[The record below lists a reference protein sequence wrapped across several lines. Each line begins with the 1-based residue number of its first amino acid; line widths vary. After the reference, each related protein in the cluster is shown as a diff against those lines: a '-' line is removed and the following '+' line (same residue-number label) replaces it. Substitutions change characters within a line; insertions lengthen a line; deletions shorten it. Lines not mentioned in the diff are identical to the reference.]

1 MIMSFED
8 WFDKYCDLDKYV
20 ELYEDYV
27 IGLAEDGIFEPID
40 YYEFMLDEYESQ
52 IDDLNDAAYEQLKE
66 ERRAYYD

>member
-8 WFDKYCDLDKYV
+8 WFDKYGDLDKYV
-20 ELYEDYV
+20 DAYEDYV
-27 IGLAEDGIFEPID
+27 IGLAEDNIFEPMD

-66 ERRAYYD
+66 ERRCYHD